1 MEVFDDDLTW
11 HRFGT
16 IIVCIRAKNRLNGG
30 LVLDKLIYLDTYL
43 LQKDMRIRMPKA
55 AISNVGAQKGESMFD
70 IYFNPVDKSIVLKIS
85 EDKDGE

>member
-1 MEVFDDDLTW
+1 M
-11 HRFGT
+11 
-16 IIVCIRAKNRLNGG
+16 
-30 LVLDKLIYLDTYL
+30 DKLICLDTYL

-55 AISNVGAQKGESMFD
+55 ALSNVGAQKGESMFD